1 MPSSPDT
8 VASVES
14 VALIGNPNT
23 GKTTL
28 FNALTGLSQRV
39 GNYPGVTVER
49 KTGKLEL
56 APGRNVE
63 LVDLP
68 GAYSLAASSPDQMI
82 AADVLLRQQPGA
94 PPIDVVVAIVD
105 ASNLR
110 RNLYLVSQLME
121 LDVPLVVALNMT
133 DVASS
138 RGIDIDAAAL
148 SERLGVSVIP
158 MCAHRREGMGELRG
172 AILDALGRDS
182 EQNRAVPTFPES
194 LERQVEILRAST
206 TSAGAAGDRPLSRV
220 EAFRAL
226 IDEGGYGEERLV
238 AERGN
243 GLSKELARRRGEVGV
258 SAPLSSIETEV
269 RYSWINRILEG
280 CLSQTTGQHQT
291 VSDKIDLLL
300 THRLAGMVIFIA
312 VSAFVFQGIYQWSEP
327 FLGGINSLFFGLSS
341 LVTDIL
347 PAGALRSLI
356 VDGIIGGVGGVIL
369 FLPQIAILFL
379 FIAVLEDC
387 GYMSRAAL
395 LMDRLLSRCGLS
407 GTSFI
412 PLLSSFACAV
422 PGIMAARTIGDR
434 RDRIATIL
442 VAPLMSCSARLPVYV
457 LFIGAF
463 IPDRPV
469 IGGWL
474 GLQGLTLLA
483 MYSVG
488 TVLAVPIAWILKSTL
503 LRGDTPSF
511 LLELPSYKWP
521 DPATV
526 ALRVYHSG
534 RAFIV
539 RAGSIILAATIVM
552 WALAYFPRSQAVID
566 LHQEARSQLERQD
579 LAGEAYGDA
588 LHEIDRAEAAQLLE
602 SSILGRAGHLIEPV
616 VKPLGWDWRIGM
628 AAIASFPAREVV
640 ISVLGTIYSMGGDHD
655 ETSTDLRNALGAAT
669 DGNGN
674 RVITVPVAL
683 SVMIFFALC
692 AQCMSTLA
700 VIQRETGSW
709 KWAALAFAYM
719 TLLAYVGAL
728 VTYQGATFLG
738 WGG

>member
-1 MPSSPDT
+1 MNGLYQRT
-8 VASVES
+8 AARS

-56 APGRNVE
+56 APGRTVE

-82 AADVLLRQQPGA
+82 AADVLLRQQSGTS
-94 PPIDVVVAIVD
+94 PIDVVVAIVD

-121 LDVPLVVALNMT
+121 IGTPLVVALNMM
-133 DVASS
+133 DVARSGEI
-138 RGIDIDAAAL
+138 GIDAGAL
-148 SERLGVSVIP
+148 SQRLGVPVVP
-158 MCAHRREGMGELRG
+158 MCANRREGIAELRG
-172 AILDALGRDS
+172 AILDAFEGEHQQS
-182 EQNRAVPTFPES
+182 PAVPIFPET
-194 LERQVEILRAST
+194 LERQVEILRGNAS
-206 TSAGAAGDRPLSRV
+206 SMGADGDRRLSRV

-226 IDEGGYGEERLV
+226 VDEGGYTEERLV
-238 AERGN
+238 AEKGEE
-243 GLSKELARRRGEVGV
+243 LSGELARRRGEIGI

-269 RYSWINRILEG
+269 RYSWINRILDG
-280 CLSQTTGQHQT
+280 CLSQSTEPRRT
-291 VSDKIDLLL
+291 VSDKIDMLF
-300 THRLAGMVIFIA
+300 THRVAGMVIFIA
-312 VSAFVFQGIYQWSEP
+312 VSALVFQGIYQWSEP
-327 FLGGINSLFFGLSS
+327 LMGGIESLFSGLGS
-341 LVTDIL
+341 LARAIL
-347 PAGALRSLI
+347 PAGALRSLVI
-356 VDGIIGGVGGVIL
+356 DGIIGGVGGVIL

-379 FIAVLEDC
+379 FISVLEDC
-387 GYMSRAAL
+387 GYMSRAAF

-457 LFIGAF
+457 LFIAAF

-474 GLQGLTLLA
+474 GLQALTLLA

-488 TVLAVPIAWILKSTL
+488 TVLAVPVAWILKSTL
-503 LRGDTPSF
+503 LRGETPPF

-534 RAFIV
+534 RAFVV
-539 RAGSIILAATIVM
+539 RAGSIILAATVVM
-552 WALAYFPRSQAVID
+552 WALAYFPRSQDVID
-566 LHQEARSQLERQD
+566 LHQEARSRLEQQS
-579 LAGEAYGDA
+579 LSGDA
-588 LHEIDRAEAAQLLE
+588 YDNALHQIDRAEASELLE
-602 SSILGRAGHLIEPV
+602 SSFLGQAGHLIEPLV
-616 VKPLGWDWRIGM
+616 SPLGWDWRLGM

-640 ISVLGTIYSMGGDHD
+640 ISVLGTIYSMGRDHD
-655 ETSTDLRNALGAAT
+655 ETSTDLRDALGAAT
-669 DGNGN
+669 HADGT

-709 KWAALAFAYM
+709 GWAGLAFGYM

-728 VTYQGATFLG
+728 VTYQVTTFLG